1 MHFNECGYWKPPARF
16 LSHMNMPK
24 AYYIGTKPKA
34 QSDCVTILICFNGL
48 IETPSFMLILG
59 LLLLEIHKH
68 SHTCTFVKDVISIFW
83 CNTFSEMKWHF
94 AQQFESV
101 SREKKRKEIKDYVK
115 VLFKTDNTLSYINNK
130 NRTHTNTLSNEHWN
144 LDSTFM
150 FDRVKRRFFICDGER
165 KVYEWEWKQATVHFK
180 LKIIMLQLNWIC
192 VWLHANDCGAEWHL
206 G

>member
-59 LLLLEIHKH
+59 LLVLEIHKH

-83 CNTFSEMKWHF
+83 CNMFSEMKWHF

-101 SREKKRKEIKDYVK
+101 SREEKKERKSRI
-115 VLFKTDNTLSYINNK
+115 TL
-130 NRTHTNTLSNEHWN
+130 
-144 LDSTFM
+144 
-150 FDRVKRRFFICDGER
+150 RFFSKPTTLCHTSIT
-165 KVYEWEWKQATVHFK
+165 KIVHTQTHWAMSIEILIPHLCLTELNEDLFVMK
-180 LKIIMLQLNWIC
+180 RGKYTNESENRPQCILNWKLLCCSWIEYVYGC
-192 VWLHANDCGAEWHL
+192 MQMTVVQNGI
-206 G
+206 